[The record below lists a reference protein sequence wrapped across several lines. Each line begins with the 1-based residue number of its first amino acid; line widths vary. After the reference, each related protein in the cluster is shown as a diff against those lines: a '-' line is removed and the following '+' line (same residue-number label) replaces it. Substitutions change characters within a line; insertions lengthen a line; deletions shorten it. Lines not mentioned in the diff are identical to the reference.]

1 MTKIMLNGGFFIEV
15 DDMNYTLKQEY
26 AGKKKD
32 GSKRKGS
39 RVIGYYGRID
49 RLYQAYLKQFQEQEM
64 DGMTINIESY
74 LNLVEISNKKASEGL
89 LEVFQKFPI
98 L

>member
-1 MTKIMLNGGFFIEV
+1 MTKIVLNGGFFIEV

-26 AGKKKD
+26 KGKKRD
-32 GSKRKGS
+32 GSKRVGTKTF
-39 RVIGYYGRID
+39 GYYGRID
-49 RLYQAYLKQFQEQEM
+49 RLYQAYLKAFQEQEM
-64 DGMTINIESY
+64 EGMTVNLEAY

-89 LEVFQKFPI
+89 LEVFKKFPV